1 MSHEYRKSKN
11 VAKGYFCGR
20 TVTEITTTMSKRYVL
35 IFALKAKCT
44 MVKGIVLKIMF
55 TYI

>member
-1 MSHEYRKSKN
+1 M
-11 VAKGYFCGR
+11 AKGYFCGR

-35 IFALKAKCT
+35 TFALKAKSI